1 MAQSSP
7 RERLGRLLERR
18 YRDMGQPSLIQ
29 QNAYRALLSTI
40 QLEKKLVA
48 IELLDLMLDEVNQS
62 LSAQDVASGPRQAA
76 S

>member
-1 MAQSSP
+1 MCI
-7 RERLGRLLERR
+7 
-18 YRDMGQPSLIQ
+18 RD
-29 QNAYRALLSTI
+29 RLSTI

-76 S
+76 I

>member
-1 MAQSSP
+1 VAQSSP
-7 RERLGRLLERR
+7 RERLGKLLERR

-40 QLEKKLVA
+40 QLEKRLVA

-62 LSAQDVASGPRQAA
+62 LTSQDA
-76 S
+76 